1 MSRVM
6 RHVLA
11 LGTALIML
19 IALVVAPAAAAPG
32 NGSGQG
38 SGDATKGVITADVI
52 YSTEGAVASGSGCS
66 YEMIDGTF
74 DAGSIGQGT
83 WPRTANGVTFHLWR
97 RTCPD
102 GVTYIEFA
110 ETTPEE
116 ILPRLLGRLKRE
128 ALPKPTPVFEKLD
141 PVHGW
146 AYVRTPLD
154 FRVGAGAWAP
164 VSVTAAVGP
173 IWATVTAQPARLSF
187 DPGDPAGPGVVSC
200 AGDGPV
206 APYVPEVPG
215 ACSYTFVNA
224 SSTSP
229 LDGYHFMT
237 RLTIDW
243 SISWTS
249 STGAGGPLAPYSTFA
264 DAPLA
269 VAEVKGLVTCTGP
282 RPEQGGC

>member
-1 MSRVM
+1 MSARVTVRAAAACCAVWLSM
-6 RHVLA
+6 S
-11 LGTALIML
+11 
-19 IALVVAPAAAAPG
+19 APAAVAAPG
-32 NGSGQG
+32 DGVDSGTAGSANG
-38 SGDATKGVITADVI
+38 VLTAQVS
-52 YSTEGAVASGSGCS
+52 YSTEGGASGGSKCS
-66 YEMIDGTF
+66 YEMVDGAIESATV
-74 DAGSIGQGT
+74 AQGP
-83 WPRTANGVTFHLWR
+83 WPRTADGVTFHLWL

-102 GVTYIEFA
+102 GVTYMEFA

-116 ILPRLLGRLKRE
+116 ILPRLLDRLKRE
-128 ALPKPTPVFEKLD
+128 ALPKPTPVFEMLD

-173 IWATVTAQPARLSF
+173 IWATVTARPARLSF

-206 APYVPEVPG
+206 ASYVPEVPG
-215 ACSYTFVNA
+215 ACSYTFMNA

-229 LDGYHFMT
+229 VDGYHFAT

-249 STGAGGPLAPYSTFA
+249 STGAGGPLAPYSTFT

>member
-1 MSRVM
+1 MSRVL
-6 RHVLA
+6 RGLA
-11 LGTALIML
+11 LGLAALSGG
-19 IALVVAPAAAAPG
+19 LVVAVPVSAFPG
-32 NGSGQG
+32 NGGGQG
-38 SGDATKGVITADVI
+38 TGGASQGVITAEVT
-52 YSTEGAVASGSGCS
+52 YSTEGGAASGSKCS
-66 YEMIDGTF
+66 YERIDGTF
-74 DAGSIGQGT
+74 DAGSIGQGS

-116 ILPRLLGRLKRE
+116 ILPRLLDRLKRE
-128 ALPKPTPVFEKLD
+128 ALPKPTPVFEMLD
-141 PVHGW
+141 PTHGW

-173 IWATVTAQPARLSF
+173 IWATVTAQPSRLSF
-187 DPGDPAGPGVVSC
+187 DPGDPAGPGAVSC

-215 ACSYTFVNA
+215 VCSYTFVNA

-229 LDGYHFMT
+229 VDGYHFMT

-249 STGAGGPLAPYSTFA
+249 STGTGGALAPYSTFT